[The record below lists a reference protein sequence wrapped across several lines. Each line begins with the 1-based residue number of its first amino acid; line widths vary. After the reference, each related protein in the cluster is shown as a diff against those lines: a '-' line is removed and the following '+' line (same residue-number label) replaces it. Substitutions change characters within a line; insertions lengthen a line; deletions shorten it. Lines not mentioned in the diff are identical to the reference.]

1 MTSCGARHPQRVCDG
16 KCVRAEVQR
25 HADRRNAIGE
35 QLHEASGHASQ
46 VAPIEYLVVADGFR
60 AFDLDALAVRE
71 HAVEWLQRQARSLQQ
86 VQGPAHN
93 TYVGEAALQ
102 CDLSQIPCLAGM
114 ATDHRVGSHHN
125 DQSTL
130 APAASRSF
138 VFRRCHDRISPRL
151 SLEAARLND
160 HLYRSAVH
168 VRAGP
173 AAAAAG
179 FPASRSD
186 ADGGRVVVPHAD
198 GRDPSLSRR

>member
-1 MTSCGARHPQRVCDG
+1 MPLLYG
-16 KCVRAEVQR
+16 K
-25 HADRRNAIGE
+25 
-35 QLHEASGHASQ
+35 
-46 VAPIEYLVVADGFR
+46 Y
-60 AFDLDALAVRE
+60 
-71 HAVEWLQRQARSLQQ
+71 AVERLQREARSLQQ

-102 CDLSQIPCLAGM
+102 CDLSQIPCLTGM
-114 ATDHRVGSHHN
+114 AADHRVGSHHN

-130 APAASRSF
+130 ARAASRSLA
-138 VFRRCHDRISPRL
+138 FRSCHDRIPPRL

-160 HLYRSAVH
+160 HPYRSAVH

-179 FPASRSD
+179 CPASRSE

-198 GRDPSLSRR
+198 GRDPSFSRR